1 MAYATGIVLGV
12 CSIFVHGRTNVLYSQ
27 WPITSVTIERVF
39 VSELEEMA
47 SGLEPDRMLLPD
59 ARVLMEQLAQGRRLI
74 DGMAGKLARRID
86 NAKEVAHTLGVPTRE
101 VRASVETAELLE
113 ELPATDAAVRSGQLS
128 ARQAELIAGAATVNP
143 DAEAELL
150 RTAKLGLVPL
160 KDACIAARAAVEDP
174 PTRRKRQHAS
184 RFFRIGTDDDG
195 MVAGSFRL
203 APEIGGQIKAKFD
216 AEVQRIFREHKSGD
230 HEPHE
235 AYAADAFASFMLDG
249 KGGALKAYVHVVI
262 DHGALMRGGPVEGE
276 RCEIPGVGP
285 VDVAWVKELM
295 GSAFLTAVIKNGK
308 DITTVAHLGRHVPA
322 EVMTALIVN
331 GRECCVEGCY
341 NRGYLELDHRHEY
354 AKGGPTSYEN
364 LGYFCS
370 GDHDKKT
377 KGWILGEP
385 DPVTGKRSL
394 TPPPGPGP

>member
-1 MAYATGIVLGV
+1 M
-12 CSIFVHGRTNVLYSQ
+12 
-27 WPITSVTIERVF
+27 F
-39 VSELEEMA
+39 VSELEQLA
-47 SGLEPDRMLLPD
+47 SDLDPDRMLLPD
-59 ARVLMEQLAQGRRLI
+59 ARALMEQLARGRRLI
-74 DGMAGKLARRID
+74 DGMVGRLARRID
-86 NAKEVAHTLGVPTRE
+86 NPKEVAGTLGVPTGE
-101 VRASVETAELLE
+101 VRASVETAELLA
-113 ELPATDAAVRSGQLS
+113 ELPATDAAVRRGELS
-128 ARQAELIAGAATVNP
+128 ALQARLVAGAANVNP

-160 KDACIAARAAVEDP
+160 EDACVNARAAVEKP
-174 PTRRKRQHAS
+174 KERRKRLHRQRH
-184 RFFRIGTDDDG
+184 FRIGTDAEG

-203 APEIGGQIKAKFD
+203 TPEIGGQIKAKFD

-235 AYAADAFASFMLDG
+235 AYAADAFASFVLDG
-249 KGGALKAYVHVVI
+249 KGEKPKATVHVVI
-262 DHGALMRGGPVEGE
+262 DHGALMRGGSVEGE

-285 VDVAWVKELM
+285 VDVGWVKELL

-308 DITTVAHLGRHVPA
+308 DIMTVAHLGRHVPA

-331 GRECCVEGCY
+331 GRECCVEGCH
-341 NRGYLELDHRHEY
+341 NRGYLEIDHRHGY
-354 AKGGPTSYEN
+354 AQGGPTAFWN

-385 DPVTGKRSL
+385 NPITGKRTL
-394 TPPPGPGP
+394 RPPPDRGG